1 MPRVRGLQVAQSLRG
16 QQRDGSTLGLSP
28 AVAPASASA
37 RLQPCLPWA
46 LCSRPWEAERAQSAR
61 HGTARATHSPRHGPV
76 PRGEQAVPVGAPL
89 LRAAQV
95 CRSGWHTMATPVRM
109 FPVSLRTP
117 TPAPWPGGN
126 TTAAPE
132 AKCVFNEEFKF
143 ILLPVS
149 YSIVFVVGLP
159 LNSWALWMFISRMR
173 PWNATT
179 TYMVNLALSD
189 TLYVLSLPTLV
200 YYYADRNNWPFGTGL
215 CKIVRFLFYANLYSS
230 ILFLTCISVH
240 RYMGICHPIRS
251 LKWVKTKHAR
261 IICMAAWLVVIIC
274 LIPNLIFVTTSS
286 KGNTTLC
293 HDTTKPEEFDHYVHY
308 SSSIMTLLF
317 GVPFLVIVLCYCLMA
332 KRLCKPSFSS
342 PGLRM
347 PSYKRRS
354 IKMII
359 VVLAVFAIC
368 FVPFHITRTLYY
380 TSRYF
385 QADCRTLNIINFS
398 YKITRPLASINSC
411 LDPILYFMAGDKY
424 RGRLR
429 RGAAQRL
436 RPVPTLD
443 LALVSPF
450 ADSLTDDSHMA
461 GVTRGTGTAHSRG
474 GC

>member
-1 MPRVRGLQVAQSLRG
+1 
-16 QQRDGSTLGLSP
+16 
-28 AVAPASASA
+28 
-37 RLQPCLPWA
+37 
-46 LCSRPWEAERAQSAR
+46 
-61 HGTARATHSPRHGPV
+61 
-76 PRGEQAVPVGAPL
+76 
-89 LRAAQV
+89 
-95 CRSGWHTMATPVRM
+95 MATPMRM
-109 FPVSLRTP
+109 FPVSLWTP

-126 TTAAPE
+126 TTAALE
-132 AKCVFNEEFKF
+132 SKCVFDEEFKF
-143 ILLPVS
+143 ILLPIS

-159 LNSWALWMFISRMR
+159 LNCWALWMFISRMR

-189 TLYVLSLPTLV
+189 MLYVLSLPTLV

-215 CKIVRFLFYANLYSS
+215 CKMVRFLFYANLYSS

-251 LKWVKTKHAR
+251 LKWVKTKQAR
-261 IICMAAWLVVIIC
+261 IICVAAWLVVTIC

-286 KGNTTLC
+286 KGNNTLC
-293 HDTTKPEEFDHYVHY
+293 HDTTRPEEFDHYVHY
-308 SSSIMTLLF
+308 SSAVMALLF

-342 PGLRM
+342 PGLGM

-354 IKMII
+354 IRMII
-359 VVLAVFAIC
+359 VVLTVFAIC

-385 QADCRTLNIINFS
+385 QADCRTLNIINFT

-429 RGAAQRL
+429 RGAAHRL
-436 RPVPTLD
+436 RPTLD
-443 LALVSPF
+443 LALVSP
-450 ADSLTDDSHMA
+450 STDTATDGSHTA
-461 GVTRGTGTAHSRG
+461 SVTRGTGTARSGG

>member
-1 MPRVRGLQVAQSLRG
+1 M
-16 QQRDGSTLGLSP
+16 
-28 AVAPASASA
+28 
-37 RLQPCLPWA
+37 
-46 LCSRPWEAERAQSAR
+46 
-61 HGTARATHSPRHGPV
+61 
-76 PRGEQAVPVGAPL
+76 
-89 LRAAQV
+89 AA
-95 CRSGWHTMATPVRM
+95 PVRM

-215 CKIVRFLFYANLYSS
+215 CKMVRFLFYANLYSS

-261 IICMAAWLVVIIC
+261 IICVAAWLAVIIC

-308 SSSIMTLLF
+308 SSSIMALLF

-411 LDPILYFMAGDKY
+411 LDPILYFMVGDKY

-461 GVTRGTGTAHSRG
+461 GVTRGTGTARSGG

>member
-1 MPRVRGLQVAQSLRG
+1 
-16 QQRDGSTLGLSP
+16 
-28 AVAPASASA
+28 
-37 RLQPCLPWA
+37 
-46 LCSRPWEAERAQSAR
+46 
-61 HGTARATHSPRHGPV
+61 
-76 PRGEQAVPVGAPL
+76 
-89 LRAAQV
+89 
-95 CRSGWHTMATPVRM
+95 MATPVRM

-261 IICMAAWLVVIIC
+261 IICVAAWLMVIIC

-308 SSSIMTLLF
+308 SSSIMALLF

-411 LDPILYFMAGDKY
+411 LDPILYFMVGDKY

-450 ADSLTDDSHMA
+450 ADSLTDDSHVA
-461 GVTRGTGTAHSRG
+461 GVTRGTGTARSGG

>member
-1 MPRVRGLQVAQSLRG
+1 
-16 QQRDGSTLGLSP
+16 
-28 AVAPASASA
+28 
-37 RLQPCLPWA
+37 
-46 LCSRPWEAERAQSAR
+46 
-61 HGTARATHSPRHGPV
+61 
-76 PRGEQAVPVGAPL
+76 
-89 LRAAQV
+89 
-95 CRSGWHTMATPVRM
+95 MAIPVRT
-109 FPVSLRTP
+109 FPVALWTP
-117 TPAPWPGGN
+117 TSAPWTGGN
-126 TTAAPE
+126 TTAEPE
-132 AKCVFNEEFKF
+132 AKCVFDEEFKF
-143 ILLPVS
+143 ILLPIS
-149 YSIVFVVGLP
+149 YGIVFVVGLP

-215 CKIVRFLFYANLYSS
+215 CKIVRFVFYANLYSS

-261 IICMAAWLVVIIC
+261 IICVAAWLVVAIC

-286 KGNTTLC
+286 KGNITLC

-308 SSSIMTLLF
+308 SSSVMALLF

-332 KRLCKPSFSS
+332 KRLCKSNFSS

-359 VVLAVFAIC
+359 VVLVVFAIC

-385 QADCRTLNIINFS
+385 QADCRTLNIINFT
-398 YKITRPLASINSC
+398 YKITRPLASVNSC

-424 RGRLR
+424 RGQLR

-436 RPVPTLD
+436 RPVPSLD

-450 ADSLTDDSHMA
+450 TDNVTDGSHISS
-461 GVTRGTGTAHSRG
+461 VTRGTGTARG
-474 GC
+474 GGGC

>member
-1 MPRVRGLQVAQSLRG
+1 
-16 QQRDGSTLGLSP
+16 
-28 AVAPASASA
+28 
-37 RLQPCLPWA
+37 
-46 LCSRPWEAERAQSAR
+46 
-61 HGTARATHSPRHGPV
+61 
-76 PRGEQAVPVGAPL
+76 
-89 LRAAQV
+89 
-95 CRSGWHTMATPVRM
+95 MATPVRM
-109 FPVSLRTP
+109 FPVSLWTP
-117 TPAPWPGGN
+117 TPSPWPGGN

-132 AKCVFNEEFKF
+132 AKCVFDEEFKF

-149 YSIVFVVGLP
+149 YGIVFVVGLP
-159 LNSWALWMFISRMR
+159 LNSWALWMFVSRMR

-215 CKIVRFLFYANLYSS
+215 CKFVRFLFYANLYSS

-261 IICMAAWLVVIIC
+261 IICVAAWLMVTIC

-286 KGNTTLC
+286 KGNITLC

-308 SSSIMTLLF
+308 SSSVMALLF

-332 KRLCKPSFSS
+332 KRLCKSSFSS

-385 QADCRTLNIINFS
+385 QADCRTLNIINFT

-424 RGRLR
+424 RGWLR

-450 ADSLTDDSHMA
+450 TDHVTDGSHISR
-461 GVTRGTGTAHSRG
+461 VSQGTGTARSRG
-474 GC
+474 G

>member
-1 MPRVRGLQVAQSLRG
+1 
-16 QQRDGSTLGLSP
+16 
-28 AVAPASASA
+28 
-37 RLQPCLPWA
+37 
-46 LCSRPWEAERAQSAR
+46 
-61 HGTARATHSPRHGPV
+61 
-76 PRGEQAVPVGAPL
+76 
-89 LRAAQV
+89 
-95 CRSGWHTMATPVRM
+95 MATPVRM
-109 FPVSLRTP
+109 FPVPPRTL

-126 TTAAPE
+126 STAAPE

-230 ILFLTCISVH
+230 ILFLTCISMH

-308 SSSIMTLLF
+308 SSSIMALLF

-436 RPVPTLD
+436 RPMPTLD

-450 ADSLTDDSHMA
+450 ADSLTDDSHVA
-461 GVTRGTGTAHSRG
+461 GVTRGTGTARSGG

>member
-1 MPRVRGLQVAQSLRG
+1 
-16 QQRDGSTLGLSP
+16 
-28 AVAPASASA
+28 
-37 RLQPCLPWA
+37 
-46 LCSRPWEAERAQSAR
+46 
-61 HGTARATHSPRHGPV
+61 
-76 PRGEQAVPVGAPL
+76 
-89 LRAAQV
+89 
-95 CRSGWHTMATPVRM
+95 MATPVRM
-109 FPVSLRTP
+109 FPVSLWTP

-132 AKCVFNEEFKF
+132 EKCVFNEEFKF

-215 CKIVRFLFYANLYSS
+215 CKMVRFLFYANLYSS

-251 LKWVKTKHAR
+251 LKWVKTKQAR
-261 IICMAAWLVVIIC
+261 IICVAAWLVVIVC
-274 LIPNLIFVTTSS
+274 LIPNLIFVTTST
-286 KGNTTLC
+286 KGNDTLC
-293 HDTTKPEEFDHYVHY
+293 HDTTRPEEFDHYVHY
-308 SSSIMTLLF
+308 SSSIMALLF

-354 IKMII
+354 IRMII
-359 VVLAVFAIC
+359 VVLTVFAVC

-385 QADCRTLNIINFS
+385 QADCWTLNIINFT

-429 RGAAQRL
+429 RGVAQRL

-450 ADSLTDDSHMA
+450 TDTVTDASHA
-461 GVTRGTGTAHSRG
+461 ASVTRGTGTARS
-474 GC
+474 

>member
-1 MPRVRGLQVAQSLRG
+1 
-16 QQRDGSTLGLSP
+16 
-28 AVAPASASA
+28 
-37 RLQPCLPWA
+37 
-46 LCSRPWEAERAQSAR
+46 
-61 HGTARATHSPRHGPV
+61 
-76 PRGEQAVPVGAPL
+76 
-89 LRAAQV
+89 
-95 CRSGWHTMATPVRM
+95 MATPVRM

-126 TTAAPE
+126 ATAAPE

-261 IICMAAWLVVIIC
+261 IICVAAWLMVIIC

-308 SSSIMTLLF
+308 SSSIMALLF

-411 LDPILYFMAGDKY
+411 LDPILYFMVGDKY

-450 ADSLTDDSHMA
+450 ADSLTDDSHVA
-461 GVTRGTGTAHSRG
+461 GVTRGTGTARSGG

>member
-1 MPRVRGLQVAQSLRG
+1 
-16 QQRDGSTLGLSP
+16 
-28 AVAPASASA
+28 
-37 RLQPCLPWA
+37 
-46 LCSRPWEAERAQSAR
+46 
-61 HGTARATHSPRHGPV
+61 
-76 PRGEQAVPVGAPL
+76 
-89 LRAAQV
+89 
-95 CRSGWHTMATPVRM
+95 MATPVRM

-149 YSIVFVVGLP
+149 YSIVFVAGLP

-261 IICMAAWLVVIIC
+261 IICVAAWLAVIIC

-308 SSSIMTLLF
+308 SSSIMALLF

-411 LDPILYFMAGDKY
+411 LDPILYFMVGDKY

-461 GVTRGTGTAHSRG
+461 GVTRGTGTARSGG